1 MHLIRFFSVASVTL
15 FWLTLSSNTIAKEFD
30 TDKLM
35 SDIESQ
41 LKFSS
46 DKLTKLKP
54 AIDAKSKEL
63 EKSINESVNKGF
75 VELQALTGQLDVAS
89 KEAEEK
95 LKQALNGDEM
105 EKLKTYLKSIDQ
117 EAISQIKDSLVDEL
131 SKLLL
136 LTQDQIGKLR
146 PILIDS
152 FDKLGAML
160 DRLASQGKEG
170 LEAFKQNFDQINN
183 ELKNRVSK
191 VLSSDQLK
199 KLDANR
205 EELRQK
211 LRAELSG
218 A

>member
-75 VELQALTGQLDVAS
+75 VELQALTGQLDAAS

-95 LKQALNGDEM
+95 LKQALSGDEM

-117 EAISQIKDSLVDEL
+117 EAINQIKDSLVDEL

-160 DRLASQGKEG
+160 DRLASQGKKG
-170 LEAFKQNFDQINN
+170 LEAFKQNFDHINN
-183 ELKNRVSK
+183 ELKNRVSE

>member
-1 MHLIRFFSVASVTL
+1 M
-15 FWLTLSSNTIAKEFD
+15 
-30 TDKLM
+30 
-35 SDIESQ
+35 
-41 LKFSS
+41 
-46 DKLTKLKP
+46 
-54 AIDAKSKEL
+54 
-63 EKSINESVNKGF
+63 
-75 VELQALTGQLDVAS
+75 
-89 KEAEEK
+89 
-95 LKQALNGDEM
+95 
-105 EKLKTYLKSIDQ
+105 
-117 EAISQIKDSLVDEL
+117 

-160 DRLASQGKEG
+160 DRLASQGKKG